1 MIPVATLDEL
11 LFFIERNKVMG
22 KGTEFVDDHLLA
34 SAQLARIP
42 WWTSDRALKLA
53 ASEPRLAHED
63 R

>member
-1 MIPVATLDEL
+1 MVPVAALDEL

-22 KGTEFVDDHLLA
+22 KGIEFVDAHLLA
-34 SAQLARIP
+34 SAQLSRIP
-42 WWTSDRALKLA
+42 LWTSDGALKLA